1 MKETFKRLHWHLREE
16 IFNTE
21 SLYKYVEN
29 FAINNNFKESIVA
42 LPFMKEKHQGQ
53 YRNKTWFARENNV
66 EYINHPLSMAKHSIA
81 HAIYDDNILASILL
95 HDVCE
100 DCDVHCSDLPCND
113 IVKEVVKLL
122 SYNKDSKLDKETL
135 KEIYYTEISKN
146 PIATIVKILDRC
158 NNISNMAA
166 SFHDTRLINY
176 INDTQMYVF
185 PLLEHI
191 YSGHMLSES
200 QIFLLQYQMFS
211 IIESIKN
218 MILR

>member
-81 HAIYDDNILASILL
+81 LGIYDDNILASILL

-100 DCDVHCSDLPCND
+100 DCGVAYTDLPCND
-113 IVKEVVKLL
+113 TVKEGVKLL

>member
-1 MKETFKRLHWHLREE
+1 VKETFKRLHWHLREE

-81 HAIYDDNILASILL
+81 LGIYDDNILASILL

>member
-1 MKETFKRLHWHLREE
+1 MKETFKRLHWHLRGE

-42 LPFMKEKHQGQ
+42 LPFMREKHQGQ

-81 HAIYDDNILASILL
+81 LGIYDDNILASILL

>member
-81 HAIYDDNILASILL
+81 LGIYDDNILASILL

-135 KEIYYTEISKN
+135 KEIYYTEISNN

>member
-53 YRNKTWFARENNV
+53 YRNKTWFARENKV

-81 HAIYDDNILASILL
+81 LGIYDDNILASILL

-135 KEIYYTEISKN
+135 KEIYYTDISKN

-191 YSGHMLSES
+191 HSGHMLSES

>member
-1 MKETFKRLHWHLREE
+1 M
-16 IFNTE
+16 I
-21 SLYKYVEN
+21 
-29 FAINNNFKESIVA
+29 
-42 LPFMKEKHQGQ
+42 
-53 YRNKTWFARENNV
+53 
-66 EYINHPLSMAKHSIA
+66 
-81 HAIYDDNILASILL
+81 
-95 HDVCE
+95 
-100 DCDVHCSDLPCND
+100 
-113 IVKEVVKLL
+113 VKLL

>member
-81 HAIYDDNILASILL
+81 LGSYDDNILASILL